1 MSEGDIC
8 PGCKKPV
15 GTGTLLDEFPES
27 PATNTTLHRLYMTLV
42 LVDDEISIEEIVSR
56 TNADITKTAWETFAS
71 RYRCLLCKSA
81 MDAEAAYRLLEGADE

>member
-1 MSEGDIC
+1 MAEGDIC

-27 PATNTTLHRLYMTLV
+27 PGPSTTLHRLYMTLV
-42 LVDDEISIEEIVSR
+42 MIDDEISIEDIISR
-56 TNADITKTAWETFAS
+56 TSADITQTVWEAFAS

-81 MDAEAAYRLLEGADE
+81 EDADKAYRLLEGADE